1 MRRQILFAL
10 GACALA
16 ASAWTALQDAD
27 PAAPMTVTTPATAW
41 HLIESRPYVLDEAY
55 TSYDRAETLEVRS
68 GWALVLEVPPGYA
81 ALRNGLMPVLY
92 VGDQV
97 AERWNSGETSNRIV
111 VTVPCELD
119 EAGEPALELE
129 TALVWFGTPEL
140 PERVDA
146 KRIAEERALALA
158 AGVASL
164 SASEITDARAL
175 GGDLLT
181 LRDHSDLGREL
192 AKWVDLYAPDE
203 AEYAANLRAPRT
215 E

>member
-1 MRRQILFAL
+1 MRRQILFAV

-16 ASAWTALQDAD
+16 ASAWTALQDAE
-27 PAAPMTVTTPATAW
+27 PAAPLTVTTPATAW
-41 HLIESRPYVLDEAY
+41 HLLEARPYVLDEAY
-55 TSYDRAETLEVRS
+55 TSYDRAETPEVRS

-81 ALRNGLMPVLY
+81 GLRNGLMPVLY

-97 AERWNSGETSNRIV
+97 AERWNSGEASNRVV

-119 EAGEPALELE
+119 EAGEPGLGLED
-129 TALVWFGTPEL
+129 ALVWFGTPEL

-146 KRIAEERALALA
+146 QRIAEERALALA

-164 SASEITDARAL
+164 PVAEVSAARAR
-175 GGDLLT
+175 GGDAVT

-192 AKWVDLYAPDE
+192 AKWVDVYAPDE
-203 AEYAANLRAPRT
+203 AEYAANLRAPRAD
-215 E
+215 